1 VGGCKGSINVFLKI
15 KMLKHVNYN
24 KKYIIDFGE
33 TMKERI
39 IMLNHIYIYIYIYIY
54 REIEKDFGSIG
65 KIRSVV
71 D

>member
-1 VGGCKGSINVFLKI
+1 
-15 KMLKHVNYN
+15 MLKHVNYN

-39 IMLNHIYIYIYIYIY
+39 IMLNHIYIYIYTE